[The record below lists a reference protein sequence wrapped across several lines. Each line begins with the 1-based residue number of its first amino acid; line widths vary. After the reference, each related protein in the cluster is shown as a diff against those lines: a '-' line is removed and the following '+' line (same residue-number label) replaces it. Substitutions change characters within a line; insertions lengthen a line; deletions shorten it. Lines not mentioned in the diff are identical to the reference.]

1 MKPLIDFGDLLTGL
15 QQLPEREKIILVA
28 LINAVRIA
36 QNGELAKIERLVG
49 QSVIA
54 AARDNCRD
62 ARVDGKGARRR
73 DTEVHI
79 DRIGMGASRRLQ
91 PRGRRRER
99 GVRLRH
105 RSLG

>member
-1 MKPLIDFGDLLTGL
+1 MEPVIDFGDLLNGL
-15 QQLPEREKIILVA
+15 RQLPEREKIILVA

-62 ARVDGKGARRR
+62 A
-73 DTEVHI
+73 
-79 DRIGMGASRRLQ
+79 Q
-91 PRGRRRER
+91 PGTSGQIPAPER
-99 GVRLRH
+99 T
-105 RSLG
+105 SSTQ